1 MKQEKTRNYQDL
13 SCAGKNKNDVKKLI
27 NTINIQLKD
36 DQKESIRPYEKSS
49 IESAEKIVPS
59 LLELKKYVLRAREKG
74 KKISFRKILKES
86 FKVKANRA
94 YEFLA
99 YHKAKQSSPNSN
111 VSYSGLVVLGQA
123 LDSKNP
129 KRKESALSIL
139 ESQSKEKKKEKPPMS
154 VARVKKT
161 IQESTKADPK
171 TAEYSQKQLDSLLK
185 RTKAL
190 KRNLEGNKEIITTN
204 QKVRKEI
211 KNLIRETRKEISSLS
226 ILLK

>member
-1 MKQEKTRNYQDL
+1 
-13 SCAGKNKNDVKKLI
+13 
-27 NTINIQLKD
+27 
-36 DQKESIRPYEKSS
+36 
-49 IESAEKIVPS
+49 
-59 LLELKKYVLRAREKG
+59 
-74 KKISFRKILKES
+74 
-86 FKVKANRA
+86 
-94 YEFLA
+94 
-99 YHKAKQSSPNSN
+99 
-111 VSYSGLVVLGQA
+111 
-123 LDSKNP
+123 
-129 KRKESALSIL
+129 
-139 ESQSKEKKKEKPPMS
+139 MS

>member
-13 SCAGKNKNDVKKLI
+13 SWAGKNKNEVKKLI

-94 YEFLA
+94 Y
-99 YHKAKQSSPNSN
+99 
-111 VSYSGLVVLGQA
+111 
-123 LDSKNP
+123 
-129 KRKESALSIL
+129 
-139 ESQSKEKKKEKPPMS
+139 
-154 VARVKKT
+154 
-161 IQESTKADPK
+161 
-171 TAEYSQKQLDSLLK
+171 
-185 RTKAL
+185 
-190 KRNLEGNKEIITTN
+190 
-204 QKVRKEI
+204 
-211 KNLIRETRKEISSLS
+211 
-226 ILLK
+226 